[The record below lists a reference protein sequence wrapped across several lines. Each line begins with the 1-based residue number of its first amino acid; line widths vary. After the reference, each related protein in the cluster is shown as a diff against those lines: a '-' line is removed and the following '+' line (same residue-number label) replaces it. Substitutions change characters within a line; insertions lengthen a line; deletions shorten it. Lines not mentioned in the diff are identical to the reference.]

1 MIENTRFHEGYY
13 SHIRKTQSD
22 TGLDMVC
29 HTGTI
34 TMIAKYEK
42 YPGRNSYW
50 RSLPGYWVPVARVG
64 NCNRILKIELPCP
77 IVAYEISDF
86 PEISI
91 PIKKL

>member
-22 TGLDMVC
+22 TELDMVC

-42 YPGRNSYW
+42 YPGTGDPYCSGRTCGELQQNTENRASVSNSCIRNF
-50 RSLPGYWVPVARVG
+50 RFPR
-64 NCNRILKIELPCP
+64 NF
-77 IVAYEISDF
+77 DF
-86 PEISI
+86 N
-91 PIKKL
+91 KKVIIM

>member
-22 TGLDMVC
+22 TELDMVC

-42 YPGRNSYW
+42 YPGTK
-50 RSLPGYWVPVARVG
+50 PGTKPG
-64 NCNRILKIELPCP
+64 TG
-77 IVAYEISDF
+77 
-86 PEISI
+86 I
-91 PIKKL
+91 PTGFGSHVWGIATEY